1 MELTSLVVKNEVFKQ
16 VEFKDIRC
24 KVLDAKQIYNLTKL
38 LKRKH
43 NQVQEIEKYRCQL
56 VMNGS
61 TAVVGHH
68 ILDTYSPVIDFPSL
82 RLLKSL
88 AYISSIYQCSS
99 RRTNLCSVSNMP
111 DDVIFGFK
119 GGNYAL
125 LLQNLYGLKTA
136 PKLW

>member
-56 VMNGS
+56 VMNGWS
-61 TAVVGHH
+61 SGRSSCIRH
-68 ILDTYSPVIDFPSL
+68 ILPCD
-82 RLLKSL
+82 RLSKSQV
-88 AYISSIYQCSS
+88 AEEFGIYQ
-99 RRTNLCSVSNMP
+99 
-111 DDVIFGFK
+111 
-119 GGNYAL
+119 
-125 LLQNLYGLKTA
+125 
-136 PKLW
+136 